1 MTRSPARTGTSMAV
15 AAMLCV
21 QLGLAASV
29 GLIDDIGTSGAAWL
43 RLFWA
48 GILLLVIVRPR
59 LRDYS
64 REALVAGTAL
74 GVVTAGVTVLFM
86 GAVAR
91 LPLGTAS
98 ALEFLGPLTIAV
110 VRSRGAGR
118 AWALLAAAGVLCLT
132 QPWTGDADP
141 VGVALALGAAV
152 CWAAYILLTQRVGD
166 AVSGLGGL
174 AISMPVAA
182 LVSTVVA
189 GPGVVGHLTPGL
201 LLYGLGLAI
210 LLPVV
215 PFALELMALRR
226 LTTGAFGTLM
236 ALEPAFALAVG
247 FLALA
252 QVPDGLGVA
261 GIVLVVAA
269 GMGAERSGSRSDA
282 LVHPVGLEDRPPV
295 DVVPAWSDEL
305 EARGGDD
312 HPVAGRGV
320 QSEDRLG
327 HGGVRPQ
334 Q

>member
-1 MTRSPARTGTSMAV
+1 MVVTFTCCMTPSTTDSPARTGATMAV

-29 GLIDDIGTSGAAWL
+29 GLIDDIGASGAAWL

-64 REALVAGTAL
+64 REALWAGTAL
-74 GVVTAGVTVLFM
+74 GVATGGVTLLFM
-86 GAVAR
+86 AAVAR

-98 ALEFLGPLTIAV
+98 ALEFLGPLSIAV
-110 VRSRGAGR
+110 VRSRGTGR
-118 AWALLAAAGVLCLT
+118 AWALLAAAGVVCLT

-141 VGVALALGAAV
+141 VGVAFALAAAV

-182 LVSTVVA
+182 LVATLVA
-189 GPGVVGHLTPGL
+189 GPDVIGDLTPQL
-201 LLYGLGLAI
+201 LVVGLGLAI

-215 PFALELMALRR
+215 PFALELLALRR

-236 ALEPAFALAVG
+236 ALEPAFALIISFVALSQVPNGLAVG
-247 FLALA
+247 
-252 QVPDGLGVA
+252 
-261 GIVLVVAA
+261 GIALVVAA
-269 GMGAERSGSRSDA
+269 GIGAERSGARQDITR
-282 LVHPVGLEDRPPV
+282 LNDQRVPVGAATMAPTGSACRDSR
-295 DVVPAWSDEL
+295 AQ
-305 EARGGDD
+305 EA
-312 HPVAGRGV
+312 
-320 QSEDRLG
+320 L
-327 HGGVRPQ
+327 
-334 Q
+334 